1 MSQKSSCIALFE
13 PVPFLSIPYSLPTP
27 IVSCLIP
34 CIPYCTS
41 LFHDHAYLYLFCQE
55 QRRPVLDKEEKID
68 FYPQWKQQQRV
79 REEKE
84 ERERRHRI
92 SKERRDM
99 QGRREENKVEEEGK
113 NTCQRG
119 KMEDYTSN
127 GEGRKL

>member
-1 MSQKSSCIALFE
+1 M
-13 PVPFLSIPYSLPTP
+13 
-27 IVSCLIP
+27 
-34 CIPYCTS
+34 
-41 LFHDHAYLYLFCQE
+41 
-55 QRRPVLDKEEKID
+55 DKEEKID
-68 FYPQWKQQQRV
+68 FYPQWKQQQGV

-84 ERERRHRI
+84 ERERRQRI